1 MRSTK
6 NELINIFILSFSIF
20 IVTLLLINASTLK
33 KVEINKDGEQEISVN
48 DNNEEKIEDI
58 TDEIIPVIELE
69 EFNFASFITT
79 KNEIHETVIVEK
91 KTGKFLEFK
100 ELLKEDML
108 DEFWGK
114 VYELLDLKYP
124 KFIVDKLKNNEG
136 NIYYDIKENEVIIY
150 FENYK
155 FEPEF
160 LDTISIKVNYNEIQ
174 DFLNFTPLL
183 DSEYVNESA
192 YDYDKNKKTIAFSFD
207 DGPSG
212 KYTKEIV
219 DALKDNK
226 AKATFFMVG
235 NKMNTYKNSLLY
247 VYKNNLE
254 IGSHTYNH
262 INMKRK
268 TINEIE
274 EELKKT
280 NDTFYS
286 ITGSNINL
294 VRPPYGSYDDNI
306 LSNIDYP
313 FITWNIDTN
322 DWRYHNKDY
331 IVNHILENVTDG
343 SIILMHDSYETTVE
357 AVKEVLPKLYA
368 LGYQVVTVSDL
379 AAIKGENIENNKVYS
394 YFR

>member
-6 NELINIFILSFSIF
+6 NELINIFIISFSIF

-33 KVEINKDGEQEISVN
+33 KVEEPKKDEQKISVN
-48 DNNEEKIEDI
+48 DNNENNLENVIEE
-58 TDEIIPVIELE
+58 TTPVIDKEA
-69 EFNFASFITT
+69 FNFVSFTT
-79 KNEIHETVIVEK
+79 AKNGYHETIIVEK
-91 KTGKFLEFK
+91 ETGKFLEFDD
-100 ELLKEDML
+100 LLKEDFVNK
-108 DEFWGK
+108 FWNK

-124 KFIVDKLKNNEG
+124 KFILNTLKASEG

-160 LDTISIKVNYNEIQ
+160 LDVISIKVNYNEVKEY
-174 DFLNFTPLL
+174 LNFTPKL
-183 DSEYVNESA
+183 DNEYVNESA

-212 KYTKEIV
+212 KYTREIV
-219 DALKDNK
+219 DALKANK

-235 NKMNTYKNSLLY
+235 NKMNNYKNSLLY
-247 VYKNNLE
+247 VYENNLE
-254 IGSHTYNH
+254 IGSHTYSH
-262 INMKRK
+262 INMKQK
-268 TINEIE
+268 SINEIE
-274 EELKKT
+274 KELKKT
-280 NDTFYS
+280 RDIFYN

-294 VRPPYGSYDDNI
+294 VRPPYGAYNDKI

-322 DWRYHNKDY
+322 DWRYRNKDY